1 MRPQTN
7 ERDYDRSE
15 FWSSVEEHASGACTK
30 KLCLYCVANGV
41 SLKTQKRERL
51 IETEIR
57 AAYAAL
63 GTQLATP
70 GLFGSPKWN
79 ANSQYGYYQSEHES
93 KEEAEQVALDYYA
106 ERMNLIRQ

>member
-1 MRPQTN
+1 MMSAQT
-7 ERDYDRSE
+7 
-15 FWSSVEEHASGACTK
+15 T
-30 KLCLYCVANGV
+30 
-41 SLKTQKRERL
+41 

-63 GTQLATP
+63 RTELATP

-79 ANSQYGYYQSEHES
+79 ANSQYGYCLSEHDS
-93 KEEAEQVALDYYA
+93 KSEAEQAALNYYA